1 MGYAWLM
8 KTAGVAFRMKSAF
21 FALFLDELLLYSG
34 QYALFYLLM
43 NFGRSPL
50 LFFANGG
57 HTLLLAT
64 LLVQTL
70 LLARFGMT
78 PLPRFLLSLLAPA
91 IYVAVE
97 SLEGPAFLL
106 DMGHVFFWIFSLTAA
121 LLQAASRADVPIRRR
136 MALEFAISVMNVAA
150 FFAVYLYFDL
160 RLGYEEL
167 QAAGKISEEEVR
179 AAIGIENLG
188 KGLASFVGD
197 PAHVYVLLG
206 GAFLALTIA
215 VGRVK
220 VLSLTARINELFGQY
235 VDRSFRDE
243 IISNDGGVSAERE
256 LCILFADI
264 RNFTSLS
271 EREEPSRVSQMLN
284 RYFTEWDDLVSRY
297 GGSVDKYIGDAVM
310 AVFGVHG
317 SPLACD
323 DAVSCSIDMLHRLPA
338 LKAALAEAGLS
349 VPDDI
354 GIGID
359 YGKVIMGDLGSRS
372 RKNYTVI
379 GDHVNVASRLESL
392 CKTYGSRCIVSDAV
406 MGRLQKPNR
415 DRFAFLG
422 EASPKGKELPVRIY
436 GFGEGAE

>member
-1 MGYAWLM
+1 M
-8 KTAGVAFRMKSAF
+8 KTEGAL
-21 FALFLDELLLYSG
+21 FARFLDELLLYSG

-43 NFGRSPL
+43 NFGKAPL
-50 LFFANGG
+50 GFFANGG
-57 HTLLLAT
+57 HVLLLAT
-64 LLVQTL
+64 LLAQTL
-70 LLARFGMT
+70 LLARFGAAA
-78 PLPRFLLSLLAPA
+78 LPRFLLSLLAPA
-91 IYVAVE
+91 VYVAAE

-106 DMGHVFFWIFSLTAA
+106 DMGPVFFWIFSLATAV
-121 LLQAASRADVPIRRR
+121 LQAASRAAGPVRRR
-136 MALEFAISVMNVAA
+136 MALEFAISVTNVAA

-167 QAAGKISEEEVR
+167 QAAGKLTEEEVR
-179 AAIGIENLG
+179 AAVGIENLG
-188 KGLASFVGD
+188 EGVAAFVGD

-243 IISNDGGVSAERE
+243 IIANDGGAPAERE
-256 LCILFADI
+256 LCVLFADI
-264 RNFTSLS
+264 RNFTNLS
-271 EREEPSRVSQMLN
+271 EREESARVSAMLN
-284 RYFTEWDDLVSRY
+284 AYFTEWDELVSRY

-317 SPLACD
+317 ADSACD
-323 DAVSCSIDMLHRLPA
+323 DAVSCSIEMLHRLGR
-338 LKAALAEAGLS
+338 LKASLAAAGLC

-359 YGKVIMGDLGSRS
+359 FGKVIMGDLGSRN

-392 CKTYGSRCIVSDAV
+392 CKTYRRRCIVSEAV
-406 MGRLQKPNR
+406 RDRLGEPNR
-415 DRFAFLG
+415 ARFSALG
-422 EASPKGKELPVRIY
+422 EASPKGKERPVRIW
-436 GFGEGAE
+436 GLEEGGAAR